1 MMSRIDRLKRE
12 KYVLGNP
19 TEIEKLKKWNEC
31 LLLRCIDN
39 YIWRCSDYHG
49 SFYITQRIPAYR

>member
-19 TEIEKLKKWNEC
+19 TEIEKLKKMERVFTIA
-31 LLLRCIDN
+31 L
-39 YIWRCSDYHG
+39 H
-49 SFYITQRIPAYR
+49 